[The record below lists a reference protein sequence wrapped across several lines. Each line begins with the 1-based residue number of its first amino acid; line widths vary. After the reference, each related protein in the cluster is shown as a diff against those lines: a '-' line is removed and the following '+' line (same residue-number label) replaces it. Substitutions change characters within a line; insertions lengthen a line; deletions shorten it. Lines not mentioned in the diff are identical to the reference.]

1 MRIVSIAVTN
11 GVPQYDDHGGIGD
24 FGRTEIVGSNCIGE
38 YNGAIDEA
46 TLPTYTGTNPLDSY
60 ETVLSKTD
68 FKTLFTATE
77 YRAISDLAGTDN
89 NAYQFWDMAQT
100 ADSIDLKDSRTL
112 AGLSYVSGMGAVT
125 APRLAIILL
134 GKKIN

>member
-1 MRIVSIAVTN
+1 MRIVSIAAIN

-24 FGRTEIVGSNCIGE
+24 FGQTVVVGSNCIGE
-38 YNGAIDEA
+38 YNGAIGEG
-46 TLPTYTGTNPLDSY
+46 TLPTYTGTNPLDRY

-77 YRAISDLAGTDN
+77 YRAISNLAGTDN

-100 ADSIDLKDSRTL
+100 ADRIDMNDDRTT
-112 AGLSYVSGMGAVT
+112 AGLSYVSGMGAIT
-125 APRLAIILL
+125 GPRLAVILL
-134 GKKIN
+134 GKAIV